1 MSANR
6 FDCIKTLSTVD
17 PAANLYIDEAT
28 RAQVWQAVT
37 SAMGEPFLHTRRR
50 VFAVQGWRRVPVLA
64 CGALLLMVGVALAS
78 GLLSLG
84 SPAKTAELFQIPSSG
99 LGAVSPGSAR
109 VLALSAPDPQ
119 GGAPWGLRVF
129 TTTRGAGCIQVGR
142 LLDGQIGVLGQDG
155 AFGNDG
161 QLHPLPVA
169 STDELACSALD
180 ANGHTFETVSK
191 SDQLANGL
199 IGPERAP
206 SRETPEPHEV
216 CAPASATA
224 AEQSAAQGRICPQS
238 QERDLYYGLLGP
250 EAQSVTYVEGSK
262 PVMIPTSGSE
272 GAYLIVKDAAPGWSS
287 NEFGPG
293 ATGNLPVDSPI
304 TEIHY
309 AGGAVC
315 RVDAGGGE
323 PACAP
328 GGIPRGY
335 LPAEATPTPS
345 QAAAVVSSSAA
356 PAGARG
362 NEALI
367 SFKAPVAIDS
377 VRDQYNVRWQR
388 PGGGEES
395 ASATEANVSA
405 GQEITIH
412 AGPFP
417 SGSTEVRVV
426 LQHATGPSLFE
437 GPGTTYVPVGQTT
450 VTMP

>member
-1 MSANR
+1 MSAIR
-6 FDCIKTLSTVD
+6 SDCIRTLSAAD
-17 PAANLYIDEAT
+17 PAANLHIDEAT
-28 RAQVWQAVT
+28 RAQVWQVLA
-37 SAMGEPFLHTRRR
+37 SAMEEPAPRAGRRA
-50 VFAVQGWRRVPVLA
+50 FAVRGWRRVPVLA
-64 CGALLLMVGVALAS
+64 CGALLLMVGAAFAS

-84 SPAKTAELFQIPSSG
+84 SPAKTAEEFQIPSSG
-99 LGAVSPGSAR
+99 LGAVTPGSAR
-109 VLALSAPDPQ
+109 VLSLSAPDPQ

-142 LLDGQIGVLGQDG
+142 LLDGQIGVLGQNG

-180 ANGHTFETVSK
+180 ANGRTFETVSK

-206 SRETPEPHEV
+206 SSETPESHEV

-238 QERDLYYGLLGP
+238 AERDLYYGLLGP
-250 EAQSVTYVEGSK
+250 EAQSVTYVEGGK
-262 PVMIPTSGSE
+262 PITIPTSGPE

-309 AGGAVC
+309 ANGAVC
-315 RVDAGGGE
+315 HVDAGGGE
-323 PACAP
+323 SACAP

-335 LPAEATPTPS
+335 VSAEATPTQS
-345 QAAAVVSSSAA
+345 QTAAAVSSSVI

-377 VRDQYNVRWQR
+377 VRDQYKVQWQR

-395 ASATEANVSA
+395 ANATETDVSV

-412 AGPFP
+412 AGPLP
-417 SGSTEVRVV
+417 SGLTEVRVV

-450 VTMP
+450 VTVP

>member
-6 FDCIKTLSTVD
+6 FDCIKTLSVVD
-17 PAANLYIDEAT
+17 PAANLCIDEAT
-28 RAQVWQAVT
+28 RAQVWLAVT
-37 SAMGEPFLHTRRR
+37 SGMGEPGSPTARRT
-50 VFAVQGWRRVPVLA
+50 FAVRGWRRVPVLA

-155 AFGNDG
+155 AFGDDG
-161 QLHPLPVA
+161 QLHPLPVT
-169 STDELACSALD
+169 STNELACSALD
-180 ANGHTFETVSK
+180 ANGHIFENVSK

-216 CAPASATA
+216 CAPASATP

-250 EAQSVTYVEGSK
+250 EAQSVTYVEGGK
-262 PVMIPTSGSE
+262 PVTIPTSGPE
-272 GAYLIVKDAAPGWSS
+272 GAYLIVKDAASGWSS

-304 TEIHY
+304 TEVHY
-309 AGGAVC
+309 ANGVLC
-315 RVDAGGGE
+315 HIDAGDE
-323 PACAP
+323 STCAP
-328 GGIPRGY
+328 GGIPHGY
-335 LPAEATPTPS
+335 VPAETTPTPS
-345 QAAAVVSSSAA
+345 QTAAAVSSSVL

-367 SFKAPVAIDS
+367 SFKAPVAISS
-377 VRDQYNVRWQR
+377 VRDQYKVQWQR

-395 ASATEANVSA
+395 ASATETDVSA